1 MNLRAME
8 TNRLDEPL
16 LYCMSFEFSD
26 AVIIDEVHHLANHFV
41 LIHLTD
47 LEIGTDVYVPDN
59 LNVR

>member
-1 MNLRAME
+1 MKPIASTMNPCVLHE
-8 TNRLDEPL
+8 FTK
-16 LYCMSFEFSD
+16 FSD

-47 LEIGTDVYVPDN
+47 LEIGTDVYVSDN